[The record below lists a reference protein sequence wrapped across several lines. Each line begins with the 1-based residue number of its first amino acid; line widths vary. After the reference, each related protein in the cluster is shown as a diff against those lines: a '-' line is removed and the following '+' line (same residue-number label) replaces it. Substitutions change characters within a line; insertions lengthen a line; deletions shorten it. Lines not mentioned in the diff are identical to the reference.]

1 MKIDAYTAYQSYAKH
16 EKWIKIFFIWPTL
29 LLLLFLIAYPFIMLI
44 YYSFFNFSFL
54 RQMNTRFVGLENYT
68 FILTDDY
75 TWERF
80 IFTFKYVVFAV
91 GVQFFLGML
100 IAHLLQ
106 EKFRGRELVFT
117 IVLMPMMLCP
127 IVVGLFWKYMFNTE
141 WGIINYFLHHLLSF
155 PKIEWLGLEKNSIF
169 AVVIADT
176 WMWTPF
182 MVLLSSA
189 AFSAVP
195 KYLYEAASVD
205 RASAWFKFTRITL
218 PLSAP
223 ILILA
228 VLFRLMDCIKQFDL
242 IYTLTGGGPGD
253 ATQTVSFALYKTA
266 FQYFYTGEGSAW
278 AFIMLII
285 IIGLS
290 SILIKL
296 LNYLS
301 EKNK

>member
-1 MKIDAYTAYQSYAKH
+1 MIAHDYSKYTRQ
-16 EKWIKIFFIWPTL
+16 EKLIKYLFLWPTL
-29 LLLLFLIAYPFIMLI
+29 LILLFLIAYPFITLI

-54 RQMNTRFVGLENYT
+54 RPVNTRAIGFKNYGD
-68 FILTDDY
+68 ILTDTY

-80 IFTFKYVVFAV
+80 IFTFKYVAMAV
-91 GVQFFLGML
+91 SIQFIMGIF
-100 IAHLLQ
+100 IAYLLQ
-106 EKFRGRELVFT
+106 REFRGREAIFT

-141 WGIINYFLHHLLSF
+141 WGIINYFIHNILGLARV
-155 PKIEWLGLEKNSIF
+155 EWLGNEKNSLWATI
-169 AVVIADT
+169 IADT

-182 MVLLSSA
+182 MVLLTSA
-189 AFSAVP
+189 AFASVP

-205 RASAWFKFTRITL
+205 RASGWFKFFNITL

-228 VLFRLMDCIKQFDL
+228 VIFRLMDAMKQFDL
-242 IYTLTGGGPGD
+242 VYTLTGGGPGN
-253 ATQTVSFALYKTA
+253 ATQTVSFTLYKTA

-278 AFIMLII
+278 AFILLII

-301 EKNK
+301 ERSK

>member
-1 MKIDAYTAYQSYAKH
+1 MTEYDYKKYARN
-16 EKWIKIFFIWPTL
+16 EKLIKLLFLWPSL
-29 LLLLFLIAYPFIMLI
+29 AILLFLIAYPFVMLI

-54 RQMNTRFVGLENYT
+54 RPINTKFIGLTNYLL
-68 FILTDDY
+68 ILTDTY

-80 IFTFKYVVFAV
+80 IFTFKYVGLSVSI
-91 GVQFFLGML
+91 QFILGIL
-100 IAHLLQ
+100 IAWLLQ
-106 EKFRGRELVFT
+106 RNFRGKDAVFT

-127 IVVGLFWKYMFNTE
+127 IVVGLLWRFMFNTE
-141 WGIINYFLHHLLSF
+141 WGIINYFLHNILGF
-155 PKIEWLGLEKNSIF
+155 ARIEWLGMEQNSLWATI
-169 AVVIADT
+169 IANT

-182 MVLLSSA
+182 MVLLASA
-189 AFSAVP
+189 AFSSVP

-205 RASAWFKFTRITL
+205 RASGWFKFTNITL

-223 ILILA
+223 ILVLA
-228 VLFRLMDCIKQFDL
+228 LIFRLMDEMKQFDL

-253 ATQTVSFALYKTA
+253 ATQTVSFTLYKTA

-278 AFIMLII
+278 AFILLII

-290 SILIKL
+290 SILIRL

-301 EKNK
+301 DR

>member
-1 MKIDAYTAYQSYAKH
+1 MKDYDYQKYARN
-16 EKWIKIFFIWPTL
+16 EKLIKLLFLWPSL
-29 LLLLFLIAYPFIMLI
+29 AILLFLIAYPFIMLI

-54 RQMNTRFVGLENYT
+54 RPINTKFIGLTNYLL
-68 FILTDDY
+68 ILTDTY

-80 IFTFKYVVFAV
+80 IFTFKYVGLSVSI
-91 GVQFFLGML
+91 QFVLGIL
-100 IAHLLQ
+100 IAWLLQ
-106 EKFRGRELVFT
+106 KNFRGKDAVFT

-127 IVVGLFWKYMFNTE
+127 IVVGLLWRFMFNTE
-141 WGIINYFLHHLLSF
+141 WGIINYFLHNILGF
-155 PKIEWLGLEKNSIF
+155 ARVEWLGVEQNSIW
-169 AVVIADT
+169 ATIIANT

-182 MVLLSSA
+182 MVLLASA
-189 AFSAVP
+189 AFSSVP

-205 RASAWFKFTRITL
+205 RASGWFKFTNITL

-223 ILILA
+223 ILVLA
-228 VLFRLMDCIKQFDL
+228 LIFRLMDEMKQFDL

-253 ATQTVSFALYKTA
+253 ATQTVSFTLYKTA

-278 AFIMLII
+278 AFILLII

-290 SILIKL
+290 SILIRL

-301 EKNK
+301 DR

>member
-1 MKIDAYTAYQSYAKH
+1 MTNLEYIKYARK
-16 EKWIKIFFIWPTL
+16 EKLIKYFFLWPAL
-29 LLLLFLIAYPFIMLI
+29 IILLFLIAYPFIMLI

-54 RQMNTRFVGLENYT
+54 RPVNTKFIGFKNYVN
-68 FILTDDY
+68 ILTDTY

-80 IFTFKYVVFAV
+80 IFTFKYVALAV
-91 GVQFFLGML
+91 SIQFILGIL
-100 IAHLLQ
+100 IAYLLQ
-106 EKFRGRELVFT
+106 SEFRGREAVFT

-127 IVVGLFWKYMFNTE
+127 VVVGLFWKYMFNTE
-141 WGIINYFLHHLLSF
+141 WGIMNYFVHNVLGF
-155 PKIEWLGLEKNSIF
+155 NQVEWLGTERNSLWATI
-169 AVVIADT
+169 IADT

-182 MVLLSSA
+182 MILLSSA
-189 AFSAVP
+189 AFSSIP

-205 RASAWFKFTRITL
+205 RASNFFKFTNITL

-228 VLFRLMDCIKQFDL
+228 LIFRLMDAMKQFDL
-242 IYTLTGGGPGD
+242 VYTLTGGGPGD
-253 ATQTVSFALYKTA
+253 ATQTVSFTLYKTA

-278 AFIMLII
+278 AFILLII

-290 SILIKL
+290 SILIKI

-301 EKNK
+301 ERNR